1 MFYGSQ
7 LLIALSYVSYREQ
20 RQLHKQLQEM
30 EVELKKKV
38 LQNNFVVVDC
48 IMAWLIG
55 EEQAFVNTEFIS
67 CSCVLR
73 ENML

>member
-1 MFYGSQ
+1 MFYKSQ

-30 EVELKKKV
+30 EVELKRKV
-38 LQNNFVVVDC
+38 LQSNFVVV
-48 IMAWLIG
+48 G
-55 EEQAFVNTEFIS
+55 KEQAFVNTEFIS

-73 ENML
+73 EHIL

>member
-30 EVELKKKV
+30 EVELKRKV
-38 LQNNFVVVDC
+38 LQNNFVVV
-48 IMAWLIG
+48 G
-55 EEQAFVNTEFIS
+55 KEQAFVNTEFIS
-67 CSCVLR
+67 FSCVLR
-73 ENML
+73 EHIL

>member
-30 EVELKKKV
+30 EVELKRKV
-38 LQNNFVVVDC
+38 LQSNFVVV
-48 IMAWLIG
+48 G
-55 EEQAFVNTEFIS
+55 KEQAFVNTEFIS

-73 ENML
+73 EHIL

>member
-7 LLIALSYVSYREQ
+7 LLIALSYISYREQ

-30 EVELKKKV
+30 EVELKRKV
-38 LQNNFVVVDC
+38 LQSNFVVV
-48 IMAWLIG
+48 G
-55 EEQAFVNTEFIS
+55 KEQAFVNTEFIS

-73 ENML
+73 EHIL

>member
-30 EVELKKKV
+30 EVELKRKV
-38 LQNNFVVVDC
+38 LQNNFVVV
-48 IMAWLIG
+48 G
-55 EEQAFVNTEFIS
+55 KEQAFVNTEFIS

-73 ENML
+73 EHIL